1 MLFIVDRVRSR
12 HAVFHG
18 LVVCVRGTFLRSR
31 PPVASNEGF
40 AKAVQIEVEATW
52 QGRKAIGI
60 RFGVSTLS
68 PTRNRFQ
75 FGTSRFDSTHI

>member
-1 MLFIVDRVRSR
+1 MRSR
-12 HAVFHG
+12 HAVFHE
-18 LVVCVRGTFLRSR
+18 LVVCVRGIFLRSH
-31 PPVASNEGF
+31 P
-40 AKAVQIEVEATW
+40 KATIVEEIEEAIITKEVATW